1 MAVEYFTCCSLAG
14 LWPHR
19 MSRCNRIHCLQNV
32 NGNKKCIW
40 MRTGVD
46 HLGRDGNTAL
56 GRNTCHAMWCSTS
69 DRCGQSWGCDQNRK
83 GSRLYAIDPDR
94 MQDIIVG
101 GAVLTAVSS
110 ALVFGLKGE
119 KEVCSSCN
127 GTGGVVCFA
136 CNGTGVMTREI
147 PVEMENRA
155 RQQSIGRNKNK
166 RECIA
171 CKGVGRLLCKSC
183 GGSGYK

>member
-1 MAVEYFTCCSLAG
+1 
-14 LWPHR
+14 
-19 MSRCNRIHCLQNV
+19 
-32 NGNKKCIW
+32 
-40 MRTGVD
+40 
-46 HLGRDGNTAL
+46 
-56 GRNTCHAMWCSTS
+56 
-69 DRCGQSWGCDQNRK
+69 
-83 GSRLYAIDPDR
+83 
-94 MQDIIVG
+94 
-101 GAVLTAVSS
+101 VSS
-110 ALVFGLKGE
+110 ALVFGFKGE

-136 CNGTGVMTREI
+136 CDGTGVMTGEI
-147 PVEMENRA
+147 PVEIENRA

>member
-1 MAVEYFTCCSLAG
+1 MAAEYWTCCSLTCSTG
-14 LWPHR
+14 SRPQR
-19 MSRCNRIHCLQNV
+19 TSRCNRLRCLQNA
-32 NGNKKCIW
+32 NGNTRWIW
-40 MRTGVD
+40 IKYNVD
-46 HLGRDGNTAL
+46 QWRYGDMVL
-56 GRNTCHAMWCSTS
+56 GRNGMWCSPS
-69 DRCGQSWGCDQNRK
+69 GRCRELCGRDEDRKLG
-83 GSRLYAIDPDR
+83 RLYAIDPDK

-110 ALVFGLKGE
+110 ALLFGFRGE
-119 KEVCSSCN
+119 KEVCTSCN

-136 CNGTGVMTREI
+136 CNGTGVMTGDI
-147 PVEMENRA
+147 PVEIENKS

-171 CKGVGRLLCKSC
+171 CKGVGKLLCKSC